1 MKSIIT
7 IACVLFLFSCST
19 TKEEVVQ
26 SDITTKYDMSLNGFS
41 KIAVTGLVTELSK
54 LPFYVKHNILVLKD
68 NTATITYT
76 TKGDSSN
83 AGKITTDIED
93 YFSKQQGTPAEVNY
107 ASGMFKINS
116 KR

>member
-1 MKSIIT
+1 MKTIIA
-7 IACVLFLFSCST
+7 IACILFLFSCST
-19 TKEEVVQ
+19 AKEDVVQ
-26 SDITTKYDMSLNGFS
+26 SDITTKYDMSLTGFS
-41 KIAVTGLVTELSK
+41 KVAVTGLVTELSK
-54 LPFYVKHNILVLKD
+54 LPFYVKHNILDLKD

-83 AGKITTDIED
+83 SGRITTDIED
-93 YFSKQQGTPAEVNY
+93 YFSKQGTPAEVNY